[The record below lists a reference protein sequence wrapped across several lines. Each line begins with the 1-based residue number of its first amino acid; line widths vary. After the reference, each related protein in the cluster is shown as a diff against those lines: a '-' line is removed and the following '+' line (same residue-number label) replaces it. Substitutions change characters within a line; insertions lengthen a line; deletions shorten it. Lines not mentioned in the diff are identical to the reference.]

1 MLVIW
6 TGLQTATILLPFL
19 NVRQNFISRSTSVTI
34 FFFIILYHVKHQAPG
49 AAFSL
54 VMFCHGRSP
63 QPKKKTKKTKHS
75 VFYHM
80 IHFLNWLQ
88 LQLLLLL
95 LLLPNAF
102 TLPSRL
108 DLPFLSPPRRG
119 RRNETEPDK
128 RRLITKLSFTRVKM
142 GYKLWRAQLHK
153 IFSRAMPEGE

>member
-1 MLVIW
+1 MWQNNIWYLRKMLVIW

-49 AAFSL
+49 AAFS
-54 VMFCHGRSP
+54 

-88 LQLLLLL
+88 LQLLLL

-142 GYKLWRAQLHK
+142 WYKLWRAQLHK